1 MRRTL
6 ALVTLVGMIGIGS
19 GCNHTAGKCDCEVGP
34 VATWIPPHPV
44 PATGIIAPASGTA
57 PAPEPIKSM
66 PKESPKL

>member
-6 ALVTLVGMIGIGS
+6 ALVTLVGMIGIS
-19 GCNHTAGKCDCEVGP
+19 NGCGHTAGVCDCEVGP

-44 PATGIIAPASGTA
+44 PATGIIAPVSGIAA

-66 PKESPKL
+66 PKESPQ